1 MGITFDQDN
10 PPSDGIS
17 SQRTES
23 GERTLGG
30 LPTSRRIPAREAPRP
45 IRVVVGEDS
54 YVIREFLTAALRDA
68 ASLDLVAVCTN
79 GNELEKAIET
89 WEPEVVVT
97 DIRMP
102 KMDGICLADAVE
114 ALYPQIPVLFISGYP
129 FDLEVEQLKHP
140 AKSCGFLKKPFLP
153 QPLFEAVRK
162 CLAVPSQAATA

>member
-1 MGITFDQDN
+1 MSKKRILFVDDEGAVRSYVRTALTNAGFDVAVA
-10 PPSDGIS
+10 SDG
-17 SQRTES
+17 E
-23 GERTLGG
+23 E
-30 LPTSRRIPAREAPRP
+30 
-45 IRVVVGEDS
+45 
-54 YVIREFLTAALRDA
+54 ALRLIKDC
-68 ASLDLVAVCTN
+68 SGDIDL
-79 GNELEKAIET
+79 L
-89 WEPEVVVT
+89 VT